1 MSQRFETL
9 KDVRREYRRFKTVS
23 TQLTVHLNPTSQPD
37 TTPVDHFLAS
47 VNDLLKHALNDLGD
61 ADVVGIVIHNEINQ
75 NERAIG
81 ITFRRRDQLSG
92 DVIWSV
98 FEKAAQSNGR
108 FNVLDKLTLVV
119 HAVRML
125 VGFGGVK
132 TKGRPLSVMTHLKRS
147 INEVKQKRTVWPTP

>member
-1 MSQRFETL
+1 M
-9 KDVRREYRRFKTVS
+9 
-23 TQLTVHLNPTSQPD
+23 
-37 TTPVDHFLAS
+37 
-47 VNDLLKHALNDLGD
+47 
-61 ADVVGIVIHNEINQ
+61 
-75 NERAIG
+75 IG
-81 ITFRRRDQLSG
+81 FTFRRRDQLSG

-108 FNVLDKLTLVV
+108 FKFLDKLTLVV